1 MTRNKIIILIFLALF
16 IIANTFVL
24 INLQSSNAEI
34 REKLTYIEKEEFLNY
49 NKFTSYLS
57 SIKRSN
63 VKYKNVE
70 VFDRIDKVYNI
81 IKTDSTKIYDPDLKK
96 ELFDALSSF
105 EDFKSIKIKDFNSNI
120 LTLLSIGMEMSK
132 VIKKSNGYP
141 EQRLIIENLKKS
153 SDGKISFSLAPI
165 LFESHYN
172 HFEIKILNEKNQ
184 LISTRSAFI
193 YSGDYNKLVAE
204 FENKITKE
212 KCIYTNI
219 TESNDEE

>member
-24 INLQSSNAEI
+24 INMQASNAEI
-34 REKLTYIEKEEFLNY
+34 REKLAYIEKEEFLNY
-49 NKFTSYLS
+49 NKFTPILS

-96 ELFDALSSF
+96 EIFDALSSF
-105 EDFKSIKIKDFNSNI
+105 EDFKNIKIKDFNSNI

-153 SDGKISFSLAPI
+153 PDGKISFSLTPI
-165 LFESHYN
+165 RSR
-172 HFEIKILNEKNQ
+172 EIQTGLKIFNEKNQ
-184 LISTRSAFI
+184 LISTRSSFV
-193 YSGDYNKLVAE
+193 YNGDYNKLVAE
-204 FENKITKE
+204 VENLVSKE
-212 KCIYTNI
+212 KLIITN
-219 TESNDEE
+219 TR

>member
-1 MTRNKIIILIFLALF
+1 MTRNKIFLLTFLVLI

-24 INLQSSNAEI
+24 INLQDKNAEI
-34 REKLTYIEKEEFLNY
+34 GKKLKKVEKEEIYSLGKFIPYFKKIRLSNIKNKNIDAFDKIEKAYDILN
-49 NKFTSYLS
+49 SDS
-57 SIKRSN
+57 S
-63 VKYKNVE
+63 
-70 VFDRIDKVYNI
+70 
-81 IKTDSTKIYDPDLKK
+81 KIYDPYLKK
-96 ELFDALSSF
+96 ELYTAFLSS

-120 LTLLSIGMEMSK
+120 LTLLSIGMEMRK
-132 VIKKSNGYP
+132 VIEKSNGYP
-141 EQRLIIENLKKS
+141 QQRLIIENLKKS

-165 LFESHYN
+165 LFKSHYN

-212 KCIYTNI
+212 KRNYTNI